1 MLEQAVEDRPP
12 IKSRVVPQFGLSN
25 GRQAAGVNGNTLI
38 ECVPVIFD
46 GWKIHHIRFDGAW
59 IRQGTV
65 IFKNAQISGQDSPAT
80 LSNDCPLSNNCLFQ
94 CLIFNHFRY
103 LGYEQYLLANQLTSL
118 IVYHREMSEFGGKFV
133 CHSVCN

>member
-65 IFKNAQISGQDSPAT
+65 IFKNAQISGQDLPAA
-80 LSNDCPLSNNCLFQ
+80 LSNDRPLSNNCLFQ
-94 CLIFNHFRY
+94 CLIIDHFRY
-103 LGYEQYLLANQLTSL
+103 QSRFHISHSKVRTSISNYAGYR
-118 IVYHREMSEFGGKFV
+118 IPRMD
-133 CHSVCN
+133 

>member
-1 MLEQAVEDRPP
+1 MNLINLDKEQQYNDAPPGPWTNNVCSSATRGIMLEQAVEDRPP

-65 IFKNAQISGQDSPAT
+65 IFKNAQISGYQSKTSEKTPQQNSLKT
-80 LSNDCPLSNNCLFQ
+80 PSNLNSSIQ
-94 CLIFNHFRY
+94 I
-103 LGYEQYLLANQLTSL
+103 
-118 IVYHREMSEFGGKFV
+118 
-133 CHSVCN
+133 

>member
-1 MLEQAVEDRPP
+1 MNLVNLDKEQQYNDAPPGPWTNNVCSSATRGIMLEQAVEDRPP

-65 IFKNAQISGQDSPAT
+65 IFKNAQISGNLLKTLEENSPKNSPQT
-80 LSNDCPLSNNCLFQ
+80 PLNLNTSFQ
-94 CLIFNHFRY
+94 I
-103 LGYEQYLLANQLTSL
+103 
-118 IVYHREMSEFGGKFV
+118 
-133 CHSVCN
+133 

>member
-65 IFKNAQISGQDSPAT
+65 IFKNAQISGELPKTLHFLGKLPNVNYKLPYIYQSRYQSRFYISDSEVCTSISDHA
-80 LSNDCPLSNNCLFQ
+80 
-94 CLIFNHFRY
+94 
-103 LGYEQYLLANQLTSL
+103 GYCFS
-118 IVYHREMSEFGGKFV
+118 RMD
-133 CHSVCN
+133 

>member
-65 IFKNAQISGQDSPAT
+65 IFKNAQISGYQSKTPEENSPT
-80 LSNDCPLSNNCLFQ
+80 KHPEN
-94 CLIFNHFRY
+94 
-103 LGYEQYLLANQLTSL
+103 SL
-118 IVYHREMSEFGGKFV
+118 ESRLNSSIQI
-133 CHSVCN
+133 

>member
-1 MLEQAVEDRPP
+1 MKKWQDIKITDTLVRHVQSAHDKEQQYNDAPPGPWTNNVCSSATRGIMLEQAVEDRPP

-65 IFKNAQISGQDSPAT
+65 IFKNAQISGQDLPAT
-80 LSNDCPLSNNCLFQ
+80 F
-94 CLIFNHFRY
+94 
-103 LGYEQYLLANQLTSL
+103 
-118 IVYHREMSEFGGKFV
+118 K
-133 CHSVCN
+133 

>member
-12 IKSRVVPQFGLSN
+12 IKSRKVPQFGLSN

-65 IFKNAQISGQDSPAT
+65 IFKNAQISGNQAKAP
-80 LSNDCPLSNNCLFQ
+80 
-94 CLIFNHFRY
+94 HFELKRY
-103 LGYEQYLLANQLTSL
+103 ILERNLQVQPR
-118 IVYHREMSEFGGKFV
+118 IP
-133 CHSVCN
+133 